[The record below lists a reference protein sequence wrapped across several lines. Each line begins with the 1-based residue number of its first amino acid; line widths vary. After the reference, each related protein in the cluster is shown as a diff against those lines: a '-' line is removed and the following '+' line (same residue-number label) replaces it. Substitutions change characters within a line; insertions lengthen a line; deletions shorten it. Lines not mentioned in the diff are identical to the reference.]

1 MSSLYILDIKH
12 LSDIWFPFF
21 HSISCYF
28 ILYIYIYIFFF
39 SFAAQKLFNSPT
51 RLSLLLLPLLLE
63 SNPKH
68 HHQANVQVLL
78 SMLPPRSFIVSGITV
93 QFSRSVVFDSLWS
106 HGLLHTRLPYP
117 SLTPGACSN
126 SCPSSWWCHLTISSS
141 VIPFSSQIS
150 HSSP

>member
-1 MSSLYILDIKH
+1 MISI
-12 LSDIWFPFF
+12 FPFNKLLF
-21 HSISCYF
+21 HS
-28 ILYIYIYIFFF
+28 LYIYIYIFFF
-39 SFAAQKLFNSPT
+39 FYFAAQKLFNSPT

-150 HSSP
+150 HSSL